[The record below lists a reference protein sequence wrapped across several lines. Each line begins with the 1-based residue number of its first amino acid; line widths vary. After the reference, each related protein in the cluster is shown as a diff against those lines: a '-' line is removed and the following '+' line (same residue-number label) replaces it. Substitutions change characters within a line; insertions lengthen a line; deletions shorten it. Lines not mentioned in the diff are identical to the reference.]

1 MCTPPIGS
9 LCRKPVWRSSVPGDF
24 GCFFE
29 KRAAEGPF
37 ELYTD
42 VESTI
47 EHYDKI
53 RKMFKGIII
62 LELVCL
68 LLEAVSAILGKIP
81 IAWGGA
87 CLILA
92 VILAMVKEFIRLN
105 EIIAELKGRRGEP
118 DGRRRGDRPLTRAL
132 LIGIAIGMLV
142 SSIALFVQ
150 NPLYEIW
157 KHGRILIGL
166 LLVGAGLILAV
177 RKRD

>member
-1 MCTPPIGS
+1 MTKFRMYFNKDKETEWLNEMAKRGYAMTAFRANFYTFEECTPGQFIYQIDFSQEFGH
-9 LCRKPVWRSSVPGDF
+9 VHSSYREFMQETGVEIVCTWGF
-24 GCFFE
+24 WVFLR

-68 LLEAVSAILGKIP
+68 LFEVVSAILGNIP
-81 IAWGGA
+81 IAWG
-87 CLILA
+87 C
-92 VILAMVKEFIRLN
+92 
-105 EIIAELKGRRGEP
+105 
-118 DGRRRGDRPLTRAL
+118 
-132 LIGIAIGMLV
+132 
-142 SSIALFVQ
+142 
-150 NPLYEIW
+150 
-157 KHGRILIGL
+157 
-166 LLVGAGLILAV
+166 AGLILAV